1 MKGNTIILEI
11 HPCSTEPWRH
21 GRKDQPLTVGEALV
35 QKSQQHSQVHQQSWS
50 KNPTPTI
57 HETNWEWP
65 QQKYKLVWEPTFP
78 SFFSGWLQPIFWGCF
93 YSLPFSMGFLGVQ
106 GWEMVNFL
114 NLEMPP
120 GISSHRNG
128 WRLRWLI
135 HLRKWKNYGTLC
147 GRYGRFFKVSTLA
160 FRKAKELAEFPLIW
174 ADHNDFLIFR
184 CCKYGF
190 SGNCPYGRGNKCLDL
205 RPIETMIM

>member
-21 GRKDQPLTVGEALV
+21 GRKDQPLTVGER
-35 QKSQQHSQVHQQSWS
+35 WS
-50 KNPTPTI
+50 KNPSNILKFTSKVGPKI
-57 HETNWEWP
+57 PP
-65 QQKYKLVWEPTFP
+65 QQSMKPTENDP
-78 SFFSGWLQPIFWGCF
+78 NKNTNGMGTHVSFIFSGWLQPIFWGCF